1 VCVFDDA
8 DEEVLAGGED
18 ERISEMK
25 KKREGSE
32 HLK

>member
-1 VCVFDDA
+1 MCVFDDA

-25 KKREGSE
+25 ETNGKAE
-32 HLK
+32 